1 MLGDETH
8 VRKVTYTHFS
18 KTQDFGT
25 SAAGAQSTLTVV
37 DSKHYSG
44 NVHTKPWLGSD
55 IINIDSSVHNY
66 NNHFSKRG
74 GRGGAWHHDNVS
86 FHCNSLYT
94 IIPFASASDII
105 KEGCL
110 KTLHFDT

>member
-1 MLGDETH
+1 MFGDETN
-8 VRKVTYTHFS
+8 VRKVTCTHFS
-18 KTQDFGT
+18 KTQEFGT

-66 NNHFSKRG
+66 NNHFFQT
-74 GRGGAWHHDNVS
+74 GREGGA
-86 FHCNSLYT
+86 
-94 IIPFASASDII
+94 
-105 KEGCL
+105 
-110 KTLHFDT
+110 